1 MEKKIFY
8 IDVLLPL
15 PLPKLYTYKIPSDFV
30 DDIKIGIRVVVQFGR
45 KKIYTALVYKIH
57 NTPPENYSPK
67 EILSIIDKYP
77 IVNNFQIDFWDWLS
91 EYYMC
96 FKGDIMN
103 AALPSA
109 FKLESETKIF
119 LNPDFN
125 RDYSLLNDKEYLV
138 VEALE
143 IQNILTITEVSKI
156 LNIKSVISLIKN
168 LIEKHIVIV
177 EEEIKDKYKP
187 KIQSYVKL
195 ADKYKNEDNLKELFD
210 TLDKRAHKQLEL
222 LMAFIRF
229 KQQDKKEI
237 IKSELIKSAQASA
250 AQYNVLVKKGVFIT
264 EKKVVSRFKKYENG
278 ISSHN
283 IILNDDQKKAFDE
296 IKENFKEKNVV
307 LLHGVTS
314 SGKTEIY
321 IKLINEYI
329 SQGKQVLYLLP
340 EIALTTQIINRLRK
354 YFGDKI
360 GVYHSKYN
368 ENEKAEI
375 WYKVLNNYN
384 IKKEVKYQVIL
395 GARSA
400 VFLPFSNLG
409 LIIVDEEHD
418 SSYKQYEPSPH
429 YNARDSAI
437 YLAKLHNAKTLLGS
451 ATPCVETYFN
461 AKTGKYA
468 LVELNSRYGG
478 VQMPEIFVADLKME
492 TRRKTMKSFFS
503 SLLLKYIQDALD
515 KKEQI
520 ILFQNRRGF
529 SLRVECE
536 KCGWT
541 PQCKNCD
548 VSLVYHKYFNK
559 MLCHYCG
566 YSIDVPE
573 RCPVCGSP
581 VIKMKGFGTEQIEE
595 ELSILFPDINIG
607 RLDFDTTR
615 SKNAYQK
622 IIYDFEDHNI
632 DVLIGTQMV
641 TKGLDFGNVSAV
653 GILNADNMLGFP
665 DFRAFERSYQLIA
678 QVSGRAGRKQKRGVV
693 IVQTYNPYNSIIRY
707 AIDNDYQAMYKSQIL
722 ERKNFNY
729 PPFCRLIKI
738 TLKHKDSQLLNEAA
752 NILSRIFRNYLGK
765 RILGPVYPVI
775 PRIRNYYLKEMLIK
789 IEKGRSLPEIK
800 TQIKE
805 NIDTFYLKNKKF
817 SSVRIIVDVDP
828 L

>member
-1 MEKKIFY
+1 M
-8 IDVLLPL
+8 
-15 PLPKLYTYKIPSDFV
+15 
-30 DDIKIGIRVVVQFGR
+30 
-45 KKIYTALVYKIH
+45 
-57 NTPPENYSPK
+57 
-67 EILSIIDKYP
+67 
-77 IVNNFQIDFWDWLS
+77 
-91 EYYMC
+91 
-96 FKGDIMN
+96 
-103 AALPSA
+103 
-109 FKLESETKIF
+109 
-119 LNPDFN
+119 
-125 RDYSLLNDKEYLV
+125 
-138 VEALE
+138 
-143 IQNILTITEVSKI
+143 
-156 LNIKSVISLIKN
+156 
-168 LIEKHIVIV
+168 
-177 EEEIKDKYKP
+177 
-187 KIQSYVKL
+187 
-195 ADKYKNEDNLKELFD
+195 
-210 TLDKRAHKQLEL
+210 
-222 LMAFIRF
+222 
-229 KQQDKKEI
+229 
-237 IKSELIKSAQASA
+237 
-250 AQYNVLVKKGVFIT
+250 
-264 EKKVVSRFKKYENG
+264 
-278 ISSHN
+278 
-283 IILNDDQKKAFDE
+283 
-296 IKENFKEKNVV
+296 
-307 LLHGVTS
+307 HGVTS

-360 GVYHSKYN
+360 GVYHSRYN

-468 LVELNSRYGG
+468 LVELNTRYGG

-693 IVQTYNPYNSIIRY
+693 IVQTYNPYNSVIRY

-789 IEKGRSLPEIK
+789 IEKGKSLPEIK